1 MHTNLEDVSQFFRA
15 LSDEG
20 RLQLVMLLE
29 DGEKSVTELTELSGE
44 KMVNVSARLRD
55 LLYRRLV
62 VRRREGRNMMY
73 CLADNHVADIIRN
86 ACEHINEDH

>member
-1 MHTNLEDVSQFFRA
+1 MESDLKAVSLFFHA

-20 RLQLVMLLE
+20 RMRLVILLE
-29 DGEKSVTELTELSGE
+29 SGEKSVTELTELSGE

-55 LLYRRLV
+55 LLHHRLV
-62 VRRREGRNMMY
+62 VRRREGRKMFY
-73 CLADNHVADIIRN
+73 SLADKHVADIIRN